1 MTRNPYVVDPA
12 FHTEDLFDMF
22 KKKTKKATPVVQE
35 QVGKKTYF
43 DVLTEDDMKRE
54 SEGREKNYS
63 HEGSEAIMNKLG
75 NYACLYQEGEIL
87 WRCITTTAPT
97 GTQSVLC
104 MARKFMKGSD
114 HVDVEK
120 WVPCRGDDVMWH
132 TF

>member
-12 FHTEDLFDMF
+12 FHTEGLFDMF

-35 QVGKKTYF
+35 QVREKLF
-43 DVLTEDDMKRE
+43 DKFTKDNMKRE
-54 SEGREKNYS
+54 IQGQKKQYS
-63 HEGSEAIMNKLG
+63 HEGSEATRNELG
-75 NYACLYQEGEIL
+75 NYVCFYQEGEII